1 MKKKSS
7 VCPHRQHIS
16 LGSKWVSQMQGKGK
30 PLKSSLQVHMQGT
43 AEIDMHLFLS
53 GHQLLQTQSRD
64 SIVANRTLTA
74 GPHTAALLPS
84 GTLLPKLWWRY
95 SETKAIT
102 TGWRTVEGL
111 PSHPIVCFPSLIVRV
126 RDPTIFL
133 GSREYS
139 HPLYFFRVKLF
150 YMFLIKM

>member
-74 GPHTAALLPS
+74 GPHTLPCSPQGHSFQSFGEDTQKQRQSPRGDVLWRDFPHILLFAS
-84 GTLLPKLWWRY
+84 LAWLWEWGIPQF
-95 SETKAIT
+95 SWDLENILT
-102 TGWRTVEGL
+102 
-111 PSHPIVCFPSLIVRV
+111 HF
-126 RDPTIFL
+126 IFL
-133 GSREYS
+133 E
-139 HPLYFFRVKLF
+139 LNYFICF
-150 YMFLIKM
+150 